1 MDPAYFNSTSW
12 KIYRVLSPISAA
24 LSGYHG
30 YKRHQN
36 GEHPIAWAVAW
47 FALGGLFPVIT
58 PVVGFAQGYT
68 AALPAGRA

>member
-1 MDPAYFNSTSW
+1 MDPSYFDTTTW

-24 LSGYHG
+24 ISGFHG

-36 GEHPIAWAVAW
+36 GDHPILWGVAW

-58 PVVGFAQGYT
+58 PVIGAAQGFT
-68 AALPAGRA
+68 KALPAGDA